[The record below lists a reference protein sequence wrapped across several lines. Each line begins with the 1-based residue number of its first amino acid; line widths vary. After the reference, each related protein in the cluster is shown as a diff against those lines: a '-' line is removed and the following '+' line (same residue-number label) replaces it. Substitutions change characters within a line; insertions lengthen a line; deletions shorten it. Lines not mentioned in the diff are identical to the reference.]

1 MELVQSLISSPAHM
15 TMQDNKGKVKN
26 EVRNTKLRS
35 IVWNT
40 GNCNMYPKTL
50 SMFYEGSY
58 LKFLSGTLYIAQCIK
73 MEV

>member
-26 EVRNTKLRS
+26 EVQNTKLRS

-58 LKFLSGTLYIAQCIK
+58 LKFLLGTLYVAQCIK